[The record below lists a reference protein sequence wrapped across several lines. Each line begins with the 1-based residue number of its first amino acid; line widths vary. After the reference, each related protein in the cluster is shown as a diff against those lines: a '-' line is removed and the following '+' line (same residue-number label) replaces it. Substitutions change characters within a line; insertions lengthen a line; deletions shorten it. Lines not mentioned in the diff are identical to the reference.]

1 MFESQPVLS
10 QQLPD
15 FVDLAF
21 ARRLEMAET
30 VTLDCVAAL
39 REYSP
44 GQPIAA
50 DVVAGGVA
58 FYGGPNYP
66 SNQMV
71 GMGLYGEVTAGDL
84 DCVEEFFQIRGVPS
98 CHRRLATGG
107 PLSAGASRPTRLP
120 HCRVQLCADPANPAG

>member
-1 MFESQPVLS
+1 
-10 QQLPD
+10 
-15 FVDLAF
+15 
-21 ARRLEMAET
+21 
-30 VTLDCVAAL
+30 
-39 REYSP
+39 P

-98 CHRRLATGG
+98 VIVVS
-107 PLSAGASRPTRLP
+107 PL
-120 HCRVQLCADPANPAG
+120 ADPSLPALLGQRAYRIAEFNSVLIRRIQPDEPFTP